1 MNSKIFEQIVFLLL
15 FCIINLDYVEYSLN
29 YSLAVNLWSLLFQ
42 EERLWIDQETTF
54 SRAHLS

>member
-15 FCIINLDYVEYSLN
+15 FCVINLDYVEYSLN

-42 EERLWIDQETTF
+42 ESCGNETT
-54 SRAHLS
+54 RLS